1 MDLVV
6 QGRDVETAD
15 LKRIAK
21 LASAREIEKLGSEA
35 FKLSDAR
42 PNPDIA
48 AVCEQ
53 AELDFGFVP
62 ETRHLSDFRLLVMD
76 MDSTLIAIE
85 TIDELADLVGLKKE
99 VAAITEAAMRGEIE
113 YDDSLRRRVAVLKGL
128 G

>member
-1 MDLVV
+1 MSAVIIARFCGSTYQNMDLVV

-48 AVCEQ
+48 A
-53 AELDFGFVP
+53 
-62 ETRHLSDFRLLVMD
+62 
-76 MDSTLIAIE
+76 
-85 TIDELADLVGLKKE
+85 
-99 VAAITEAAMRGEIE
+99 
-113 YDDSLRRRVAVLKGL
+113 
-128 G
+128 